1 MSTSDLAISVDNA
14 EKAFGENR
22 VLRGVTLSIRH
33 GESFALIGSSGAGK
47 SVMFKSILRL
57 IRLDSGTILINGRN
71 INESHG
77 VDYSCIGVLFQEG
90 ALFDSMTIWQNVAFR
105 LMRGNDRMPT
115 ARARSIAVEKLERVG
130 LTAEVADLYPSEL
143 SGGMK
148 KRASLARAIAADP
161 EIIFFDEP
169 TTGLDP
175 IRATIINELI
185 RDIVRESRATAVTI
199 THDMQ
204 SVRIISDRA
213 GLLHDGQLVW
223 HGDSQSLES
232 AKNPYL
238 KQFVRGE
245 SEGPMKLTI

>member
-223 HGDSQSLES
+223 QGDSQSLES

-238 KQFVRGE
+238 KQFVRGA